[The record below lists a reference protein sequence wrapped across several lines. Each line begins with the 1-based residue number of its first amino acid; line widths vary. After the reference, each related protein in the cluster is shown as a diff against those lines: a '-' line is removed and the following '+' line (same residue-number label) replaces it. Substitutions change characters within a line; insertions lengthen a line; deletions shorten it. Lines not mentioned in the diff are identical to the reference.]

1 MDPEL
6 LAQIRAMM
14 AQQDA
19 TRVAPPGPEGP
30 GFFDQLK
37 AGLVEPHPSGQGFQ
51 PGPGLR
57 TFFNEVAN
65 TVDPRRGKGILGFG
79 ADVLRD
85 IQNNPIQALTPA
97 GDVEAIQEGERLY
110 QEGHPILGTGL
121 QALGT
126 IGLAST
132 FLPIA
137 GPIVQQI
144 ERRAVRAAREFLPL
158 GIPLD
163 IAREVGPAI
172 RGATAGAEAVPGGT
186 QRVQAR
192 HFGQGAREDMLLVEQ
207 QFTGRPGTEAA
218 NPGQQPR
225 TYFYLPEV
233 IEAQTGRP
241 FQPEPQFRGDPSVD
255 VELDVG
261 KFVNNEGIPTY
272 YDQARETLRARKAA
286 GPNPNINPE
295 PMAADVQNLAE
306 EMMIADGAEGVMDVE
321 RGVIAK
327 FTDTTLPRG
336 ATGNGV
342 QRVASQ
348 ATEYVE
354 RARGLGRQLDPHPQE
369 FEYLPLPENEARN
382 LADMYDEL
390 PHAPNDPQVQASY
403 RAMADETKDQYQYL
417 QEKGVQ
423 FEAAIDDPY
432 ASSNAMIRDVRE
444 NNRLKF
450 FLTDLDDFPAD
461 HPLAAPSGVFMTM
474 PDGTQRE
481 MVYNDL
487 FRAVH
492 DYFGHASEGF
502 QFGPRGEHN
511 AWGLHSVM
519 YSPLARGAMSFET
532 RGQNSWVNFGQQLR
546 RSDGSLPSR
555 GDPDFIPPEK
565 RDFAAQKANV
575 LPDPLTS
582 PTSGSS
588 RFGDPADSA
597 SRLADGR
604 IVTAPR
610 QAGGMERFPGAGGTA
625 RAVSEPGTTTRSAL
639 EQEFIQF
646 ESPEALDEFYGIDV
660 EDIGGGAQESQF
672 RDSGYSGTQCTGY
685 ACAIRDKLGEGRV
698 RVRGFFQGDNPG
710 TIFGGRDPQFDPVAD
725 GHDFA
730 VVDDRYIVDPW
741 VTEFVGGIDQG
752 VYDLLDPADRDMISR
767 IYGDPEK
774 WSGLAGLEVPPA
786 QLLPSPDELF
796 SRGTQSAD
804 EFLGDLAGGAHRTL
818 PNRPATA
825 VQAARDRL
833 KFDNKNKANRAARRE
848 AIESGLTPEEL
859 EYLSGAD
866 KGVNKNVEVAY
877 SKLPTPETFAHAAI
891 RGQAARGWYEGSGR
905 ALREAFGDDAP
916 RFTALL
922 AAQSPQKTVEE
933 NLRIAL
939 NSWGEWLNAGR
950 PTDPDV
956 IRGLMHTNLE
966 ADLGNSVRALTMD
979 ADVARRGD
987 PAMLNGPKVGPFY
1000 SNLLGRVEP
1009 VVNDTHMARGYG
1021 TKKEGVG
1028 TVARTLAQNAM
1039 VRNAAVEFARLTGTA
1054 VTPRELQE
1062 MSWAYIRGLTNAAGA
1077 KGSALEAIEES
1088 FLNPGAK
1095 LAQGVTLTER
1105 IEDSASI
1112 GHLMAQPEFAE
1123 AVARAQANVPNAYSP
1138 KGVEGL
1144 DPGSADIN
1152 ALRDIAERIDL
1163 VRQGKPLYSVA
1174 PIAGLLG
1181 VTSASQRLRERQ
1193 RERR

>member
-6 LAQIRAMM
+6 LAQIQAMM
-14 AQQDA
+14 AQQNA
-19 TRVAPPGPEGP
+19 TRVA
-30 GFFDQLK
+30 
-37 AGLVEPHPSGQGFQ
+37 
-51 PGPGLR
+51 
-57 TFFNEVAN
+57 
-65 TVDPRRGKGILGFG
+65 
-79 ADVLRD
+79 
-85 IQNNPIQALTPA
+85 NPIQALTPA
-97 GDVEAIQEGERLY
+97 PRQPGPVQVNVDPRLFAQQASTQVNNAGLPKREIPETGLELLQNVGNAIGMNTLGALLTLGTADPRLEETQQAYRSALGFGADLTPVVGDFKAAAIDAPKLFR
-110 QEGHPILGTGL
+110 EGHPI
-121 QALGT
+121 AGT
-126 IGLAST
+126 IAAASALPVVGL
-132 FLPIA
+132 
-137 GPIVQQI
+137 
-144 ERRAVRAAREFLPL
+144 
-158 GIPLD
+158 PLD
-163 IAREVGPAI
+163 IARSMGRTAS
-172 RGATAGAEAVPGGT
+172 RGASAAADVPATVKATHYGRGAGEDIL
-186 QRVQAR
+186 RVDK
-192 HFGQGAREDMLLVEQ
+192 QG
-207 QFTGRPGTEAA
+207 TGRPGTEAA

-241 FQPEPQFRGDPSVD
+241 FRPEPQFAGARSVD
-255 VELDVG
+255 LELDVS
-261 KFVNNEGIPTY
+261 KFVNTHGQGQY
-272 YDQARETLRARKAA
+272 MDQAREILRANKAA

-295 PMAADVQNLAE
+295 PMYADVQNLAE
-306 EMMIADGAEGVMDVE
+306 EMMIADGAEGVMDE
-321 RGVIAK
+321 TRGVAAK
-327 FTDTTLPRG
+327 FSDTTLPRG

-369 FEYLPLPENEARN
+369 FEYLPLPENEARI

-432 ASSNAMIRDVRE
+432 ATSNAMIRDVRE

-461 HPLAAPSGVFMTM
+461 HPMAAPSGVFMAM

-511 AWGLHSVM
+511 AWGMHSAM

-532 RGQNSWVNFGQQLR
+532 RGQNSWTNFGQQLR
-546 RSDGSLPSR
+546 RADGTLPKK
-555 GDPDFIPPEK
+555 GDPDFVPPAD
-565 RDFAAQKANV
+565 RAFAEQKANI
-575 LPDPLTS
+575 LPEGFMNVKP
-582 PTSGSS
+582 GVHAA
-588 RFGDPADSA
+588 PA
-597 SRLADGR
+597 
-604 IVTAPR
+604 
-610 QAGGMERFPGAGGTA
+610 GTG

-646 ESPEALDEFYGIDV
+646 ESLEALDEFYGIDV
-660 EDIGGGAQESQF
+660 EDIGGGVGETQF
-672 RDSGYSGTQCTGY
+672 RDSGYSGTQGIGY
-685 ACAIRDKLGEGRV
+685 AYAIRDKLGEGRV
-698 RVRGFFQGDNPG
+698 RVRGFFEGDNPG
-710 TIFGGRDPQFDPVAD
+710 TIFGGRDPQFDTVAD

-741 VTEFVGGIDQG
+741 VTEFVSGIDRG
-752 VYDLLDPADRDMISR
+752 VFDLMDPADRDMISR

-786 QLLPSPDELF
+786 RLLPSPDELF
-796 SRGTQSAD
+796 SRGTQSVD
-804 EFLGDLAGGAHRTL
+804 EFLGDVAGGAHRTL
-818 PNRPATA
+818 PERPVNV
-825 VQAARDRL
+825 VQAARARL

-848 AIESGLTPEEL
+848 AIETGLTPEEAQ
-859 EYLSGAD
+859 YLSGAD

-905 ALREAFGDDAP
+905 SLREAFGDDAP

-939 NSWGEWLNAGR
+939 NSWGDWLNAGR

-979 ADVARRGD
+979 AEVARRGD

-1039 VRNAAVEFARLTGTA
+1039 VRNAAVEFERLTGTA

-1062 MSWAYIRGLTNAAGA
+1062 MSWAYIRGLTNAAGNR
-1077 KGSALEAIEES
+1077 GSALEVIEES

-1095 LAQGVTLTER
+1095 FAQGVTLTER

-1138 KGVEGL
+1138 KGVESL
-1144 DPGSADIN
+1144 DPGLADIN

-1174 PIAGLLG
+1174 PAAGLLG
-1181 VTSASQRLRERQ
+1181 VTSASQRLREQQQ